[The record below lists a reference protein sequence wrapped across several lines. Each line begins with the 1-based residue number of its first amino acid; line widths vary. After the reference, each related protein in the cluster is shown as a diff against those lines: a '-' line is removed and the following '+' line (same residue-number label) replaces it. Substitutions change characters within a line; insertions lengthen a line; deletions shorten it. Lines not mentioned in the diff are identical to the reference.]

1 MKTVLWDYLRLIEN
15 LYQRSVSYWCREME
29 AKDIIPAFVS
39 EIKGFLAQD
48 EGLRLFELAL
58 EACSLGPCLEIG
70 SFCGKSTVY
79 LGTACKLKRRT
90 LFTIDH
96 HRGSE
101 EQQPGQLYFDPD
113 LFDSETGLIDSFPYF
128 RNTIERAGL
137 GDVVVPIVTK
147 SSVAARDWMTPL
159 GLIFIDGGH
168 SYETVLT
175 DYQCWHPHLLPD
187 GFLIFHDIY
196 LNPAM
201 GGQAPYEVYK
211 LALSSGI
218 FEELPMTN
226 TLGVLRRYKTV
237 MVKE

>member
-1 MKTVLWDYLRLIEN
+1 M
-15 LYQRSVSYWCREME
+15 
-29 AKDIIPAFVS
+29 
-39 EIKGFLAQD
+39 
-48 EGLRLFELAL
+48 RLFELAL

-79 LGTACKLKRRT
+79 LGTACKLKGKT

-101 EQQPGQLYFDPD
+101 EQQQGQLYFDPD
-113 LFDSETGLIDSFPYF
+113 LFNSETGVIDSLPYF
-128 RNTIERAGL
+128 RATIQRAGL
-137 GDVVVPIVTK
+137 EEIVVPMVTK
-147 SSVAARDWMTPL
+147 SSVAVRDWTTPL

-175 DYQCWHPHLLPD
+175 DYRCWYPHLLPN
-187 GFLIFHDIY
+187 GFLAFHDIF
-196 LNPAM
+196 LDPTE

-211 LALSSGI
+211 LALTSGI

-226 TLGVLRRYKTV
+226 TLGVLRRHGTV
-237 MVKE
+237 VVKK